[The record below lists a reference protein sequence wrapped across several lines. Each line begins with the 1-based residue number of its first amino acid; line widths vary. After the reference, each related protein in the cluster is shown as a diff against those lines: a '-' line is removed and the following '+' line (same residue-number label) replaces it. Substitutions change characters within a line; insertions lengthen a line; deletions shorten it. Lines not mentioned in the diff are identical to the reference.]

1 MRKYSYESILSAVG
15 QVLDEVEAQSFA
27 IRDDGNGLRV
37 ETMSASG
44 EPLVLNFNLADL
56 VELIDMK
63 VRAGDEPHYERSYG
77 RDERTLEHFLERH
90 ELIGAGR

>member
-15 QVLDEVEAQSFA
+15 QVLDEAEVRSFA
-27 IRDDGNGLRV
+27 IRDGENGLRV
-37 ETMSASG
+37 ETVGSSG
-44 EPLVLNFNLADL
+44 EPLVLNFDLADL
-56 VELIDMK
+56 VELVDMK
-63 VRAGDEPHYERSYG
+63 QDNAPHYERSYG